1 MKGTTRRIVSIAA
14 AIALSLSLVTT
25 PLGAGSVRAD
35 AGFSISGNVVGSAG
49 NLDGISVSACTL
61 TGSFCS
67 GTTQTDASGNFSL
80 GGLPAGSYVLAF
92 RPSPVYQWGYYVGP
106 GLTEL
111 YWSATLVDVSG
122 GSVTLAN
129 VQLAIALSISGTVTG
144 SAGGLGAIGIAAC
157 ATDFAGTCAVGTV
170 DDNGNFIVPGLAPDT
185 YRLSI
190 RDPTWTYATGFY
202 GDSGFTPDYM
212 AAAHIAVT
220 DHDVAL
226 PTFELTLGISITG
239 TVNGSAGA
247 LGGIFVDAWSIQ
259 GSGSETETDDS
270 GHFTF
275 RGFAPG
281 DYRVCFDVGSGT
293 YVGGCYTSNGLVP
306 DDSVPP
312 IAVGADGLTL
322 SVDLQT
328 AFSIDGTITN
338 LTDNW
343 HVNLSA
349 CPIAGGYCRPGGNV
363 GGHFTVN
370 GLAPGT
376 YTLAFTDIGGR
387 FASGYYSD
395 SGVAVPDISQATPIT
410 VPPSVSGLTVALDMI
425 VPGAPTDVT
434 AIAGDG
440 SATVS
445 WVAPLD
451 SGGGPVLAY
460 YVLYP
465 GYAGYCYTTTT
476 NCTIYG
482 LANGTTYTFTVQA
495 HNAFGDGPWSAPSNA
510 VTPVGQPVQQPQSIA
525 FGPLA
530 AASYGAAPITLAA
543 TASSS
548 LPVGYSSVGPCSVS
562 GTTLTLS
569 GAGTCMVTASQ
580 DGNATWAA
588 AAPASQSFTIA
599 PAPLTISVGS
609 VSRTSGAANPAFSPT
624 YAGFVNGDTAASL
637 STLPSCA
644 TSATAA
650 SPVGTYPITC
660 SGAASANYTFTYVA
674 GTLTIAPVPL
684 TITAPSAGRTYGAAN
699 PAFSPTYAGFV
710 NGDTAASLSTL
721 PSCATS
727 ATAASPVGTY
737 PITCSGAAS
746 ANYTFTYVAG
756 TLTVAIADR
765 FVTPTNKT
773 LTVAAPGI
781 LALTNAP
788 GATVVIST
796 KPAGKLTL
804 GSGGSFVYV
813 PKAGFSGTDT
823 FAYRLNVGGK
833 LSAPVTVSIYVVGT
847 GMNCARCNLSGLSMA
862 GLSLKGANL
871 SYANL
876 AGTELDHANL
886 TGANLSKATLANA
899 DLTNANLTGA
909 NLAGATLRGAIIKG
923 VTWSSTTCPD
933 GSNSSKDHGTCV
945 GHLNP

>member
-1 MKGTTRRIVSIAA
+1 
-14 AIALSLSLVTT
+14 
-25 PLGAGSVRAD
+25 
-35 AGFSISGNVVGSAG
+35 
-49 NLDGISVSACTL
+49 
-61 TGSFCS
+61 
-67 GTTQTDASGNFSL
+67 
-80 GGLPAGSYVLAF
+80 
-92 RPSPVYQWGYYVGP
+92 
-106 GLTEL
+106 
-111 YWSATLVDVSG
+111 
-122 GSVTLAN
+122 
-129 VQLAIALSISGTVTG
+129 
-144 SAGGLGAIGIAAC
+144 
-157 ATDFAGTCAVGTV
+157 
-170 DDNGNFIVPGLAPDT
+170 
-185 YRLSI
+185 
-190 RDPTWTYATGFY
+190 
-202 GDSGFTPDYM
+202 
-212 AAAHIAVT
+212 
-220 DHDVAL
+220 
-226 PTFELTLGISITG
+226 
-239 TVNGSAGA
+239 
-247 LGGIFVDAWSIQ
+247 
-259 GSGSETETDDS
+259 
-270 GHFTF
+270 
-275 RGFAPG
+275 
-281 DYRVCFDVGSGT
+281 
-293 YVGGCYTSNGLVP
+293 
-306 DDSVPP
+306 
-312 IAVGADGLTL
+312 
-322 SVDLQT
+322 
-328 AFSIDGTITN
+328 
-338 LTDNW
+338 
-343 HVNLSA
+343 
-349 CPIAGGYCRPGGNV
+349 
-363 GGHFTVN
+363 
-370 GLAPGT
+370 
-376 YTLAFTDIGGR
+376 
-387 FASGYYSD
+387 
-395 SGVAVPDISQATPIT
+395 
-410 VPPSVSGLTVALDMI
+410 MI

-460 YVLYP
+460 YVLHP

-510 VTPVGQPVQQPQSIA
+510 VTPVGQPVQQPQWIA

-543 TASSS
+543 TASSG
-548 LPVGYSSVGPCSVS
+548 LPVGYSAVGPCSVS

-569 GAGTCMVTASQ
+569 GAGTCTVTASQ

-599 PAPLTISVGS
+599 PAPLTITALSI
-609 VSRTSGAANPAFSPT
+609 SRAYGAANPVFSPT

-644 TSATAA
+644 TSATAS

-660 SGAASANYTFTYVA
+660 SAAV
-674 GTLTIAPVPL
+674 
-684 TITAPSAGRTYGAAN
+684 
-699 PAFSPTYAGFV
+699 
-710 NGDTAASLSTL
+710 
-721 PSCATS
+721 
-727 ATAASPVGTY
+727 
-737 PITCSGAAS
+737 S

-788 GATVVIST
+788 GATIVIST

-813 PKAGFSGTDT
+813 PKAGFSGTDR

-847 GMNCARCNLSGLSMA
+847 GMNCARCNLSGLSLS
-862 GLSLKGANL
+862 GLNLKGANL

-899 DLTNANLTGA
+899 DLTNVNLTGA

-923 VTWSSTTCPD
+923 VTWSSTICPD